1 MAEKNDSNQ
10 LLVDARGVSMDF
22 NAFTERTD
30 DLKEV
35 VVKLFRG
42 KLKKQKFHCLTDLTF
57 QIRYGESVAFI
68 GQMCIRDRDTGVG
81 ISEENLP
88 HIFSRFYTVDK
99 SHNGTGGGFGLGL
112 AIVRKLCTRAGW
124 KLSVESRL
132 GEGTTF
138 KIRFF
143 PPKIL

>member
-68 GQMCIRDRDTGVG
+68 GRNGAGKSTLLKIIAGTLQPTRGKIDVFGKITPLLQLGAWVRRKRQRHGEYLPQRRHHGLYQKADR
-81 ISEENLP
+81 
-88 HIFSRFYTVDK
+88 K
-99 SHNGTGGGFGLGL
+99 
-112 AIVRKLCTRAGW
+112 
-124 KLSVESRL
+124 
-132 GEGTTF
+132 
-138 KIRFF
+138 
-143 PPKIL
+143 

>member
-57 QIRYGESVAFI
+57 QIRLLSDGTA
-68 GQMCIRDRDTGVG
+68 RAKA
-81 ISEENLP
+81 
-88 HIFSRFYTVDK
+88 RF
-99 SHNGTGGGFGLGL
+99 
-112 AIVRKLCTRAGW
+112 
-124 KLSVESRL
+124 
-132 GEGTTF
+132 
-138 KIRFF
+138 
-143 PPKIL
+143 

>member
-68 GQMCIRDRDTGVG
+68 GRNGAGKSTLLKIIAGTLQPTRGKIDVFGKITPLLQLGAGSTETPTAWRISTSTPPSWAIPKGRSKIR
-81 ISEENLP
+81 
-88 HIFSRFYTVDK
+88 
-99 SHNGTGGGFGLGL
+99 
-112 AIVRKLCTRAGW
+112 W
-124 KLSVESRL
+124 
-132 GEGTTF
+132 TTF
-138 KIRFF
+138 
-143 PPKIL
+143 